1 MCVRLKKNSHGK
13 ISGIALDFK
22 ASVVTMSMLMVVFS
36 FFSAV
41 KLNCNNGTAY
51 ARVKI
56 IRPEAESTFVR
67 MHRPYED
74 KLNNQCYDIKLTRM
88 MVERMVSSNVKQ
100 ECIQAMRDSTWR
112 VQ

>member
-1 MCVRLKKNSHGK
+1 MFVRLKKNSHGR
-13 ISGIALDFK
+13 ISGIAFDFK
-22 ASVVTMSMLMVVFS
+22 ASVVTMSMLMVIFS

-56 IRPEAESTFVR
+56 IRPEAENTFVR
-67 MHRPYED
+67 MHRPFED

-88 MVERMVSSNVKQ
+88 MVERLIPSNVKQ